1 MNNQQ
6 RETFKMLCD
15 TLREAVRYDIK
26 DLRDSGDD
34 GEAWVIA
41 DQAVG
46 DNININLIRIMLRDS
61 GFVIPEDFSVEDLCK
76 MFRSCL
82 LCCDQCESCAEWVE
96 TEGLTGF
103 AACCYDNVVGYGLA
117 IKYDTPK
124 EETKEEKETEAIKNN
139 DTVEADPY
147 KEIEKYKKVIEDTLD
162 DLYEELNYTTYAK
175 LAERLRKND
184 LWK

>member
-1 MNNQQ
+1 MNNKQ

-15 TLREAVRYDIK
+15 TLREAVRNDIE
-26 DLRDSGDD
+26 DN
-34 GEAWVIA
+34 GENWVIA
-41 DQAVG
+41 DQAVK
-46 DNININLIRIMLRDS
+46 DRFELIRIMLRDS
-61 GFVIPEDFSVEDLCK
+61 GFVIPEDFSVGDMCK

-82 LCCDQCESCAEWVE
+82 LCCDQCEGCAEWVE

-103 AACCYDNVVGYGLA
+103 AACCYDNVVGYDLA
-117 IKYDTPK
+117 IKHETPK
-124 EETKEEKETEAIKNN
+124 EEKELLETDNTIEP
-139 DTVEADPY
+139 DPY
-147 KEIEKYKKVIEDTLD
+147 KIIESYKKVIKDTLD

>member
-1 MNNQQ
+1 MNNKQ

-15 TLREAVRYDIK
+15 TLREAVRYDIE
-26 DLRDSGDD
+26 DN
-34 GEAWVIA
+34 GENWVIA
-41 DQAVG
+41 DQAVK
-46 DNININLIRIMLRDS
+46 DRFELICIMLRDS
-61 GFVIPEDFSVEDLCK
+61 GFVIPEDFSVGDMCK

-96 TEGLTGF
+96 AEGLTGF

-117 IKYDTPK
+117 IKHETPK
-124 EETKEEKETEAIKNN
+124 EEEETLETDNTIEP
-139 DTVEADPY
+139 DPY
-147 KEIEKYKKVIEDTLD
+147 KIIENYKKVIKDTLD
-162 DLYEELNYTTYAK
+162 DLYEELNYTSYAK

>member
-1 MNNQQ
+1 MNNKQ

-15 TLREAVRYDIK
+15 TLREAVRYDLE
-26 DLRDSGDD
+26 DN
-34 GEAWVIA
+34 GENYVIA
-41 DQAVG
+41 DQAVK
-46 DNININLIRIMLRDS
+46 DNIELIRIMLRDS
-61 GFVIPEDFSVEDLCK
+61 GFIIPEDFSVGDMCK

-96 TEGLTGF
+96 AEGLTGF

-117 IKYDTPK
+117 VKHETPK
-124 EETKEEKETEAIKNN
+124 EEEKEPLETDNTIEP
-139 DTVEADPY
+139 DPY
-147 KEIEKYKKVIEDTLD
+147 KIIESYKKVIKDTLD

>member
-1 MNNQQ
+1 MNNKQ

-15 TLREAVRYDIK
+15 TLREVVWYDLE
-26 DLRDSGDD
+26 DN
-34 GEAWVIA
+34 GENWVIA
-41 DQAVG
+41 DQAVK
-46 DNININLIRIMLRDS
+46 DNIELIRIMLRDS
-61 GFVIPEDFSVEDLCK
+61 GFVIPEDFSVGDMCK

-96 TEGLTGF
+96 VEGLTGF

-117 IKYDTPK
+117 VKYDTPK
-124 EETKEEKETEAIKNN
+124 EEEKEVFETDSTIEP
-139 DTVEADPY
+139 DPY
-147 KEIEKYKKVIEDTLD
+147 KIIESYKKVIKDTLD

>member
-1 MNNQQ
+1 MNNKQ

-15 TLREAVRYDIK
+15 TLREAVRYDIE
-26 DLRDSGDD
+26 DN
-34 GEAWVIA
+34 GENWVIA
-41 DQAVG
+41 DQAVK
-46 DNININLIRIMLRDS
+46 DRFELICIMLRDS
-61 GFVIPEDFSVEDLCK
+61 GFVIPEDFSVGDMCK

-96 TEGLTGF
+96 AEGLTGF

-117 IKYDTPK
+117 VKYDTPK
-124 EETKEEKETEAIKNN
+124 EEETLETDSTI
-139 DTVEADPY
+139 EPDPY
-147 KEIEKYKKVIEDTLD
+147 KIIESYKKVIKNTLD